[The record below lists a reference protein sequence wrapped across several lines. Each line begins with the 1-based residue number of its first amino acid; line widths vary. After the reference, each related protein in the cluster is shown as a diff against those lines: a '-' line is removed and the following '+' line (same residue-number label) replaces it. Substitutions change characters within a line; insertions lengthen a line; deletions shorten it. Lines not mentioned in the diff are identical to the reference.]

1 MHVEADLPA
10 RPRVLQACMA
20 ALTPSI
26 PAHVQ
31 RAILLLR
38 GHRVMLDAHLAA
50 LYGVSVKRL
59 NEQVGRNRERFPE
72 DFMFQLSA
80 DEAASLRSQIA
91 TLETGAR
98 GQHRKYLPYAFT
110 EQGVAMLSS
119 VLRSPRA
126 VQVNIEIMRAFV
138 RLRRMLQTNA
148 ELAKKLDALEAK
160 YDTQFKEVFQAIRQ
174 LMSPPEK
181 PRRKIGYETGHES
194 MTGCS

>member
-1 MHVEADLPA
+1 
-10 RPRVLQACMA
+10 MA

-26 PAHVQ
+26 PAHVE
-31 RAILLLR
+31 RAILLLN

-59 NEQVGRNRERFPE
+59 NEQVGRNRQRFPE

-91 TLETGAR
+91 TLETGPR
-98 GQHRKYLPYAFT
+98 GRHRKYLPYAFT

-138 RLRRMLQTNA
+138 RLRRVLQTNA

-160 YDTQFKEVFQAIRQ
+160 YDTQFKVVFQAIRQ
-174 LMSPPEK
+174 LMMAPEK
-181 PRRKIGYETGHES
+181 PRRKIGYGTGHDR
-194 MTGCS
+194 